1 MNSSRA
7 LNSKGLT
14 LVAGIILIVFAS
26 VAVLA
31 LSKFIVQRLIQN
43 NARRIQASK
52 VYLAH
57 AGVQQAVYQFRS
69 RDLAANGSYSLGRTN
84 VDASRY
90 FVLGATAGDLLM
102 VNTAA
107 ASLSGNGRDVL
118 NLQIQNATN
127 SRTITVDRMIVSWS
141 GVPAN
146 RRLTQIRINNQ
157 NLWTGPNLP
166 TPANADLNPNFTL
179 NTTPTIYDIDRLRF
193 NQSMA
198 GATINVQFL
207 MTDGTIRSLQVYP
220 LTVNDI
226 FTVKVTGKETGSTLY
241 RSVEADYNALNAQ
254 IIRFNEINQ
263 EITP

>member
-1 MNSSRA
+1 M
-7 LNSKGLT
+7 T
-14 LVAGIILIVFAS
+14 LIAAVILMLFAS
-26 VAVLA
+26 VAVLG
-31 LSKFIVQRLIQN
+31 LSTFIVERLKETQS
-43 NARRIQASK
+43 RRIQSSAG
-52 VYLAH
+52 YLAH
-57 AGVQQAVYQFRS
+57 AGVQQAIYQFRS
-69 RDLAANGSYSLGRTN
+69 RDLAANGSYTLGRTN

-179 NTTPTIYDIDRLRF
+179 NTTPSIYNINRIRF

-198 GATINVQFL
+198 GAIIRAQFVL
-207 MTDGTIRSLQVYP
+207 TDGTTRTLQVFP
-220 LTVNDI
+220 SSLNDI

-241 RSVEADYNALNAQ
+241 RSVEADYNALNGQ